1 MSAPAI
7 WTINPLP
14 TNYKNAAHLTLRL
27 RVSHS
32 DTLLCYNKSAVA
44 CPLHIVKCGSSR
56 KNSGLGY
63 IEPTIVCFSV
73 NVVRM
78 GLKLA
83 T

>member
-7 WTINPLP
+7 WTINPLL

-27 RVSHS
+27 RMSHS
-32 DTLLCYNKSAVA
+32 NTLLCYSKSAVA
-44 CPLHIVKCGSSR
+44 CLLHIVICGSPR
-56 KNSGLGY
+56 NNFDLVY
-63 IEPTIVCFSV
+63 IEPTIICFSV